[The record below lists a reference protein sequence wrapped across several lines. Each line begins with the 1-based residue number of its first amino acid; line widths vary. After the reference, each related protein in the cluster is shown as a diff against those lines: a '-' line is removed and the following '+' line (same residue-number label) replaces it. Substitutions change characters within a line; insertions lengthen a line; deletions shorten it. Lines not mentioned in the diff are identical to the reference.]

1 MKRLFIA
8 LSTHGD
14 DLIKHVLSP
23 VSSALHQ
30 RGHYWATDVTET
42 LIAALEQRILPRLFW
57 WSRPTGTH

>member
-8 LSTHGD
+8 LCNLGD
-14 DLIKHVLSP
+14 DLIKHILSP
-23 VSSALHQ
+23 VSVTLHQ
-30 RGHYWATDVTET
+30 RGHYRATEATET